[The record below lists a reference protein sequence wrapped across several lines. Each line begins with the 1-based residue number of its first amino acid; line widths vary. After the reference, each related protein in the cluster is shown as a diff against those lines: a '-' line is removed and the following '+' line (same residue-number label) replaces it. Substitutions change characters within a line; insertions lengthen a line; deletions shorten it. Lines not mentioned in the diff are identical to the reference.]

1 MEDAEVLKELYE
13 TIKQNSKADYAGI
26 IEQRASYPYLYHLSQ
41 IRENLV
47 SFLPFDKDMRVLECN
62 PECGALT
69 GKLLAMTGGVTVL
82 AESELQEKI
91 LRERFMEPQE
101 REKLDIRRLLPE
113 HGRFD
118 AILIA
123 GHFYRWEKQLPVL
136 RELLAPG
143 GKLYVAD
150 ANRIGL
156 KYLAGCQEEY
166 CGGYFTGIDGYPDAA
181 AVGRSGR
188 SYSRAEYTG
197 LLQAAGFGGLTFYYP
212 YPDHKFPSVIY
223 SDEWLPQ
230 KGELAEVRSF
240 YDRDRVACFNE
251 RVMFDSLLE
260 EGVFQTFSN
269 SFLIEAVQ
277 EG

>member
-1 MEDAEVLKELYE
+1 MADAEVLKELYE

-82 AESELQEKI
+82 AENELQEKI
-91 LRERFMEPQE
+91 LRERFKEPQE
-101 REKLDIRRLLPE
+101 REKLDIRKQLP
-113 HGRFD
+113 GREQFD
-118 AILIA
+118 VILIA
-123 GHFYRWEKQLPVL
+123 GHFYRWEKQLPAL
-136 RELLAPG
+136 RDLLVPG

-166 CGGYFTGIDGYPDAA
+166 CGGYFTGIDGYPDEA
-181 AVGRSGR
+181 AVGRFGR

-197 LLQAAGFGGLTFYYP
+197 LLQDAGFGGLTFYYP

-230 KGELAEVRSF
+230 KGELAEVRSN

-260 EGVFQTFSN
+260 EGVFQMFSN

>member
-1 MEDAEVLKELYE
+1 MADAEVLKELYE

-123 GHFYRWEKQLPVL
+123 GHFYRWEKQLPAL

-230 KGELAEVRSF
+230 KGELAEGRSN

-269 SFLIEAVQ
+269 SF
-277 EG
+277 

>member
-166 CGGYFTGIDGYPDAA
+166 CGRYFTGIDGYPDAA
-181 AVGRSGR
+181 AVGRFGR
-188 SYSRAEYTG
+188 SYSRAEYTR
-197 LLQAAGFGGLTFYYP
+197 LLQEAGFGGLTFYYP

-230 KGELAEVRSF
+230 KGELAEGRSN

>member
-13 TIKQNSKADYAGI
+13 SIKQNSKADYAGI

-69 GKLLAMTGGVTVL
+69 GKLLAMAGSVTVL

-91 LRERFMEPQE
+91 LRERFKEPQE
-101 REKLDIRRLLPE
+101 REKLDIRRQLPE

-123 GHFYRWEKQLPVL
+123 GHFYRWEKQLPAL

-143 GKLYVAD
+143 GKFYVAD

-181 AVGRSGR
+181 AVGRFGR
-188 SYSRAEYTG
+188 SYSRAEYTR
-197 LLQAAGFGGLTFYYP
+197 LL
-212 YPDHKFPSVIY
+212 
-223 SDEWLPQ
+223 
-230 KGELAEVRSF
+230 
-240 YDRDRVACFNE
+240 
-251 RVMFDSLLE
+251 
-260 EGVFQTFSN
+260 
-269 SFLIEAVQ
+269 
-277 EG
+277 

>member
-123 GHFYRWEKQLPVL
+123 RSFLPLGKTASSVKRAACAGRKALRGGRQPDRAEISCGMSGRILWRIFYR
-136 RELLAPG
+136 
-143 GKLYVAD
+143 
-150 ANRIGL
+150 N
-156 KYLAGCQEEY
+156 
-166 CGGYFTGIDGYPDAA
+166 
-181 AVGRSGR
+181 
-188 SYSRAEYTG
+188 
-197 LLQAAGFGGLTFYYP
+197 
-212 YPDHKFPSVIY
+212 
-223 SDEWLPQ
+223 
-230 KGELAEVRSF
+230 
-240 YDRDRVACFNE
+240 
-251 RVMFDSLLE
+251 
-260 EGVFQTFSN
+260 
-269 SFLIEAVQ
+269 
-277 EG
+277 

>member
-26 IEQRASYPYLYHLSQ
+26 IEQQASYPYLYHLSQ

-123 GHFYRWEKQLPVL
+123 GHFYRWEKQLPAL

-143 GKLYVAD
+143 PP
-150 ANRIGL
+150 
-156 KYLAGCQEEY
+156 
-166 CGGYFTGIDGYPDAA
+166 FTGASI
-181 AVGRSGR
+181 
-188 SYSRAEYTG
+188 
-197 LLQAAGFGGLTFYYP
+197 Q
-212 YPDHKFPSVIY
+212 
-223 SDEWLPQ
+223 
-230 KGELAEVRSF
+230 
-240 YDRDRVACFNE
+240 CFAIK
-251 RVMFDSLLE
+251 VDIS
-260 EGVFQTFSN
+260 S
-269 SFLIEAVQ
+269 
-277 EG
+277 